1 MALIRES
8 GNDYLIG
15 LKQNQPTLCKTA
27 EIQQHTSPPLSQATV
42 VDNTHEASESSA
54 MFRCSRLH
62 QSCNGNGLDSLA
74 S

>member
-27 EIQQHTSPPLSQATV
+27 EIQHTSPPPSQATV
-42 VDNTHEASESSA
+42 VENTHPRVSQAPCSGVPGSTKAATA
-54 MFRCSRLH
+54 MGWTH
-62 QSCNGNGLDSLA
+62 
-74 S
+74 